1 MIAGSFMATDFGK
14 SKRKDVGTKPEGVYG
29 FALRLSL
36 APDSITAQR
45 PIPVHRDNPVKLK
58 KLAAEG
64 MDVDW
69 GIIRIAGLA
78 LPGLSCTARLPRTK

>member
-45 PIPVHRDNPVKLK
+45 PIPMHRDNPVKIEEICSRGGNLT
-58 KLAAEG
+58 E
-64 MDVDW
+64 
-69 GIIRIAGLA
+69 IHF
-78 LPGLSCTARLPRTK
+78 S

>member
-1 MIAGSFMATDFGK
+1 MIAGWFMATDFGK

-45 PIPVHRDNPVKLK
+45 PIPVHRDNPVKI
-58 KLAAEG
+58 EETCSRG
-64 MDVDW
+64 D
-69 GIIRIAGLA
+69 G
-78 LPGLSCTARLPRTK
+78 C